1 MNTAAKI
8 GMMIAI
14 SALTFSG
21 MTAVTTYNQHRA
33 QQQSK

>member
-14 SALTFSG
+14 AALACSG
-21 MTAVTTYNQHRA
+21 ITAVTTYNQYQA
-33 QQQSK
+33 QQKSK